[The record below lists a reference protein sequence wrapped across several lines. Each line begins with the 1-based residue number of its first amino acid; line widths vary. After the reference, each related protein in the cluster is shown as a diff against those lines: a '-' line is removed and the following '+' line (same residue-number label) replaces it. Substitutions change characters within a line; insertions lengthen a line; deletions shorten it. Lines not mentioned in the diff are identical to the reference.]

1 MIKNI
6 MEKYEDTIAAIS
18 TPPGE
23 GGIGI
28 VRISGPLS
36 LGIMKKLFKTS
47 SIRSGEKEA
56 FPIPRHAY
64 FGRFMDNN
72 DELID
77 DVICIYFEGP
87 RTYTREDMVEIQ
99 AHGSPVSLRKILS
112 AVIEAGARIAEP
124 GEFTKLAFMNGRID
138 LSQAE
143 AVMDLISAKTDTP
156 HGIAIKQLS
165 GNLKAEIEGL
175 RNKLRDMLA
184 QITVNIDFPD
194 EDIEQREYEA
204 IIKDLENVKQ
214 KVDKIANSAESG
226 RIARDGVK
234 TSIIGKPNVGKSSLM
249 NGLLGEDRAIVTNI
263 PGTTRDLIEEQ
274 VNYKGIPIILTDTA
288 GIRDSHDEVEKIGID
303 KARLHI
309 ETSDILIFVIDGSIE
324 LTYEDFSIIDM
335 IKKVIKTNNNLKSVI
350 AVINK
355 NDLDQIIDEKD
366 VLKLIPEAMVI
377 KTSLIEYDGAHRI
390 LEEIGNLVLKGT
402 VTSEMGNIITNERH
416 NKALNSASE
425 ELSDALNS
433 LVAEEALDIA
443 EIPVH
448 RAYDFL
454 GEILGETAGEEI
466 LDAVFTRFCLGK

>member
-1 MIKNI
+1 
-6 MEKYEDTIAAIS
+6 
-18 TPPGE
+18 
-23 GGIGI
+23 
-28 VRISGPLS
+28 
-36 LGIMKKLFKTS
+36 
-47 SIRSGEKEA
+47 
-56 FPIPRHAY
+56 
-64 FGRFMDNN
+64 
-72 DELID
+72 
-77 DVICIYFEGP
+77 
-87 RTYTREDMVEIQ
+87 
-99 AHGSPVSLRKILS
+99 
-112 AVIEAGARIAEP
+112 
-124 GEFTKLAFMNGRID
+124 MN
-138 LSQAE
+138 A
-143 AVMDLISAKTDTP
+143 
-156 HGIAIKQLS
+156 
-165 GNLKAEIEGL
+165 
-175 RNKLRDMLA
+175 
-184 QITVNIDFPD
+184 
-194 EDIEQREYEA
+194 
-204 IIKDLENVKQ
+204 
-214 KVDKIANSAESG
+214 
-226 RIARDGVK
+226 
-234 TSIIGKPNVGKSSLM
+234 
-249 NGLLGEDRAIVTNI
+249 LLGEDRAIVTNI

-324 LTYEDFSIIDM
+324 FTDEDFSIIDM
-335 IKKVIKTNNNLKSVI
+335 IKKVIKTNHNLKSVI

-390 LEEIGNLVLKGT
+390 LEEIGNLVLEGT